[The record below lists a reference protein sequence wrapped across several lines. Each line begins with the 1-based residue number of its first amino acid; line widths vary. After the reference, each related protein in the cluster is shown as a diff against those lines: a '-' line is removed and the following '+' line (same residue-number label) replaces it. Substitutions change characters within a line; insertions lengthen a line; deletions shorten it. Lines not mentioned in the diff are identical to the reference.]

1 MSAKF
6 AKTELNEVKRID
18 SQNVQVTVLSGPS
31 KGKSYI
37 LFTSKYTG
45 VGNCGCSWGKR
56 NGTTCSHVRDAMAFV
71 EAEQAAKIA
80 PVVAPKKSWLEEE
93 MEDGLLVFA
102 AQCR

>member
-45 VGNCGCSWGKR
+45 IGNCGCSWGKR

-71 EAEQAAKIA
+71 EAENAAK
-80 PVVAPKKSWLEEE
+80 VAPEPKVSSFEKWLQEAQDSGEII
-93 MEDGLLVFA
+93 FA
-102 AQCR
+102 AR

>member
-45 VGNCGCSWGKR
+45 IGNCSCSWGKR

-71 EAEQAAKIA
+71 EAEQVTKVA
-80 PVVAPKKSWLEEE
+80 PVAKKTWLEEE
-93 MEDGLLVFA
+93 IEDGLLVFA

>member
-45 VGNCGCSWGKR
+45 VGDCSCSWSKR
-56 NGTTCSHVRDAMAFV
+56 NGTTCSHVRDAINFVAQEAEAAKPAKV
-71 EAEQAAKIA
+71 EA
-80 PVVAPKKSWLEEE
+80 KKSWLQE
-93 MEDGLLVFA
+93 MMDDGELVFA
-102 AQCR
+102 SQLK

>member
-45 VGNCGCSWGKR
+45 VGDCGCSWGKR
-56 NGTTCSHVRDAMAFV
+56 NGTTCSHVRDAEAFV
-71 EAEQAAKIA
+71 AAEQA
-80 PVVAPKKSWLEEE
+80 PVVKPVAKKTWLEEE
-93 MEDGLLVFA
+93 IEDGLLVFA
-102 AQCR
+102 TQCR